1 MRVTVFPSVAA
12 QTIERHEVKWAQ
24 IVERCLVPAFYPAKA
39 AMPLIKLAAFGDTAS
54 PKKGVMRWDG
64 NVIGVSGVEIDYD
77 GEQMPVYVAAALL
90 EHAGIES
97 VIYTSPS
104 HRADAP
110 RWRVL
115 APLSHECP
123 PQVRREMVARLNG
136 ALGGVI
142 ATESFVLSQTYFI
155 GRAAG
160 VEYDATYVPG
170 SYVDLLP
177 LVPLY
182 PSKVAPTYSGP
193 VEDREVTAETIADLQ
208 SALPAISADDYS
220 EWISVGQALAG
231 LGETGREMW
240 REWSATSDKYDPD
253 VTDWKWTTFA
263 PTRTGFASIFARAQ
277 RCGWVNPAAR
287 KPLDLGGIGFGTNIA
302 PPMATAPDTPPPTGA
317 SAAYMPIATPIEG
330 GRLATGA
337 DLLRVF
343 AGCTY
348 VQSLDAMLVPGGD
361 LLNKSRFNARLGGYS
376 FMIDPANTTKAKT
389 PWECFTGSQC
399 FDFPRAHDICF
410 RPEIPP
416 GCMVNE
422 AGRVLANVW
431 WPVETARIPGDVGPF
446 LDLLGRILPH
456 PCDRDIV
463 LAYMAAIVQHPGRK
477 FQWCPVIQ
485 GAKGNGKSFIGY
497 ALEEAVGHR
506 YSHRPNSQDIGNKFT
521 GWLRAKLLIVVE
533 EISTHEKTELL
544 ETLKPLITNPRI
556 ELQGKG
562 ADQVTG
568 DNRANFIMFVN
579 PKGAMPVDKDER
591 RYAIFHTAQQEAADI
606 VRDGMSG
613 EYFPRLYD
621 WARAGGYAHIAHYL
635 ATYQIPDA
643 INPAGACHRAPLT
656 SSTAE
661 AIEVSRGPIE
671 QEILELIGQGAA
683 GFCGGWVSSI
693 MLDRALASRRVSRQ
707 RQSATLAALGY
718 VLHPG
723 LPGGRACHPVM
734 VPDGGRPRLWIK
746 PGHLS
751 ENGQGAAEISRM
763 YQQAQGM
770 GFGAGA
776 SVAAHG

>member
-1 MRVTVFPSVAA
+1 MQIAIFPTVTA
-12 QTIERHEVKWAQ
+12 QT
-24 IVERCLVPAFYPAKA
+24 VEQYDIPWLELVARCIDPPTYPTKRDC
-39 AMPLIKLAAFGDTAS
+39 PLIKLAQFGDRRSNRGALRHDDNML
-54 PKKGVMRWDG
+54 V
-64 NVIGVSGVEIDYD
+64 VSGLEGDYD
-77 GEQMPVYVAAALL
+77 GERVSVDEACAVLSVL
-90 EHAGIES
+90 GIEAL
-97 VIYTSPS
+97 VYTSPS
-104 HRADAP
+104 HTAAAP

-115 APLSHECP
+115 APLAQPCAP
-123 PQVRREMVARLNG
+123 AMRREFMARLNG
-136 ALGGVI
+136 ALGGML
-142 ATESFVLSQTYFI
+142 AAESFSASQTYFI
-155 GRAAG
+155 GRVVG
-160 VEYDATYVPG
+160 VEYVARHIPG
-170 SYVDLLP
+170 ACVDLHVTLP
-177 LVPLY
+177 TIY
-182 PSKVAPTYSGP
+182 PVVAARQVAGERRT
-193 VEDREVTAETIADLQ
+193 DADIDELRD
-208 SALPAISADDYS
+208 ALRYIPADEYS
-220 EWISVGQALAG
+220 EWIGVGQSLAC
-231 LGETGREMW
+231 LGEEGYQLW
-240 REWSATSDKYDPD
+240 AEWSATSQKHDGEADLQR
-253 VTDWKWTTFA
+253 WHTF
-263 PTRTGFASIFARAQ
+263 TGDRTGFASVYARAQ

-287 KPLDLGGIGFGTNIA
+287 KPLDLGGIGFGAA
-302 PPMATAPDTPPPTGA
+302 PLPATDTPPPPGP
-317 SAAYMPIATPIEG
+317 SAAYMPVATPIEG

-389 PWECFTGSQC
+389 PWECFTTSQC
-399 FDFPRAHDICF
+399 FDFPRAHDVCF
-410 RPEIPP
+410 RPELAP
-416 GCMVNE
+416 GCLVNE
-422 AGRVLANVW
+422 AGRVLANLW
-431 WPVETARIPGDVGPF
+431 WPVETARTPGDVGPF
-446 LDLLGRILPH
+446 LDLLRRILPH
-456 PCDRDIV
+456 ACDRDIV

-497 ALEEAVGHR
+497 ALEEAIGHR

-591 RYAIFHTAQQEAADI
+591 RYAIFHTAQQEAADLA
-606 VRDGMSG
+606 RDGMNG

-643 INPAGACHRAPLT
+643 INPAGACHRAPFT

-751 ENGQGAAEISRM
+751 ENAASPADVARM

-770 GFGAGA
+770 GFGAAGA
-776 SVAAHG
+776 GVAHAGG